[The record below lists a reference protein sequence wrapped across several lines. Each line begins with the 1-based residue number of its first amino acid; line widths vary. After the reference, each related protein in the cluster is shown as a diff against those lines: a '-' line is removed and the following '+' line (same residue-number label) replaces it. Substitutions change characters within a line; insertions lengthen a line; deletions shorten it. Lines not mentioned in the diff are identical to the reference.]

1 MSKTTDAPKG
11 QTRFYT
17 LEEVGAS
24 LGVTR
29 ERARQIEKKALKKL
43 KARLK
48 RQGLKLEDLLPDD
61 VGAPTRNHFDKY

>member
-11 QTRFYT
+11 QTGFYT

-29 ERARQIEKKALKKL
+29 ERARQIEKRALKKL
-43 KARLK
+43 EAKLK
-48 RQGLKLEDLLPDD
+48 RQGLKLEDFLPDD